1 MEKNSINYNII
12 RDFSKKNKLKK
23 FLLKYFLVPSQTEL
37 DFVVVGGGVFVVV
50 VVVLIIKSEIIS
62 IIF

>member
-1 MEKNSINYNII
+1 MEKDSINYNIT

-23 FLLKYFLVPSQTEL
+23 FLLEYFLVPSQTEL
-37 DFVVVGGGVFVVV
+37 DFVVGGGGVFVV